1 MTKKFRVL
9 FYGLSGNEEDF
20 RSGMAHLGAP
30 PEAVDKM
37 IAKAPVILKEGLTSA
52 FSTRYADAV
61 RRAGGMVEV
70 QEHDSVEESMNDTIS
85 IASFKDFTMCPEC
98 GLKQPKRETCVKC
111 GFRLVSLENGLEPKN
126 VAGN

>member
-1 MTKKFRVL
+1 MTKKYRVL
-9 FYGLSGNEEDF
+9 FYGLSGDEEGF
-20 RSGMAHLGAP
+20 RSCMGHLGAL

-37 IAKAPVILKEGLTSA
+37 ITKAPVILKEGLTLA

-61 RRAGGMVEV
+61 RKAGGMAEV
-70 QEHDSVEESMNDTIS
+70 QEHGYFEASMNHTIS

-98 GLKQPKRETCVKC
+98 GLKQQKRETCVKC
-111 GFRLVSLENGLEPKN
+111 GFRLVNMENGLEPKN